1 MAVLS
6 AILEIVKH
14 LRRLNLKSLKRKIL
28 QKSAKLNNLAK
39 VSLVSNW
46 HVTNNEKH
54 PQMFSLACNLTKN
67 NVEFF
72 PIEISSKKVRGNN
85 ADFSSIK
92 ITSKKGR
99 GKNVGIATSKITSK
113 LYVETTCIFRS
124 QKLHRKKYVVITWI
138 SRLAKLHWNYME
150 M

>member
-1 MAVLS
+1 MAVLF

-14 LRRLNLKSLKRKIL
+14 LRRLNLKSLKRTIL

-72 PIEISSKKVRGNN
+72 PIEILSKKVRGNN

-99 GKNVGIATSKITSK
+99 GKNVGIPTSEITSK
-113 LYVETTCIFRS
+113 KVRGNN
-124 QKLHRKKYVVITWI
+124 LHFLITEIAWKKVRRNHVDF
-138 SRLAKLHWNYME
+138 
-150 M
+150 